1 MITRLLPLTAVVA
14 ALHVSPAHARVDD
27 HNPIKATDPV
37 GDSNGAPDITG
48 VTVANDLSGTI
59 LFVVEVANRT
69 GFAANDDILI
79 YIDSD
84 RSALTGYADRGG
96 GADYLLG
103 IDGASQQPELARWN
117 GTGFEPAAATT
128 LRLTWA
134 NGYVASINH
143 AELEATGDFGF
154 FVRTRL
160 KGGATSQFD
169 VAPADG
175 YGAYTLAPPHIE
187 AIGARF
193 TPAAP
198 RAGSTFRLN
207 SVQLQFETA
216 ERAAAATFTC
226 RATLAGKRIR
236 GTGRGACTFKLP
248 KSAKGKRFAI
258 TISAAATGGT
268 AETFGPYSFRVR

>member
-1 MITRLLPLTAVVA
+1 MKRTLLVLGLLA
-14 ALHVSPAHARVDD
+14 ASLAAAQAHARGMD
-27 HNPIKATDPV
+27 HNPVKAADPV

-48 VTVANDLSGTI
+48 VTVANDLSGAI

-69 GFAANDDILI
+69 GFAASDDVLI

-84 RSALTGYADRGG
+84 RSALTGYPDRGG

-103 IDGASQQPELARWN
+103 IDAATQRPELARWN
-117 GTGFEPAAATT
+117 GTGFEPAAGTT

-134 NGYVASINH
+134 NGYVARINR
-143 AELEATGDFGF
+143 AELGATGDFGF

-160 KGGATSQFD
+160 KGGAASQFD
-169 VAPADG
+169 VAPTDG
-175 YGAYTLAPPHIE
+175 YGAYTLGPPHIE

-198 RAGSTFRLN
+198 RAGPRFRLN
-207 SVQLQFETA
+207 SVQLEFETA
-216 ERAAAATFTC
+216 ERAAAATFAC
-226 RATLAGKRIR
+226 RATLAARRIR
-236 GTGRGACTFKLP
+236 GSGRGGCTFKLP

-258 TISAAATGGT
+258 TISAAAAGGK